1 MAEKNIKREIF
12 MIGTVVSDKADK
24 TVSVSVER
32 KFQHTVYKKIVKKR
46 KKYMAHDE
54 RNECNVGDVVKI
66 KLVRPLSKN
75 KKWLVVDIISKAPAK
90 EV

>member
-1 MAEKNIKREIF
+1 MDKQNIKREIF
-12 MIGTVVSDKADK
+12 MIGTVVSNKADK

-75 KKWLVVDIISKAPAK
+75 KKWLVVDIISKAPSK

>member
-54 RNECNVGDVVKI
+54 KNECNVGDVVKI

-75 KKWLVVDIISKAPAK
+75 KKWLVVDVISKAPAK